1 MRNFCDCNQGR
12 QPCTCKM
19 EPKLADAVRR
29 FGFVESKPLGG
40 MPPIMEPGQLRRQY
54 DQVYGRRL
62 PENLESRPSDDGAV
76 NAEDKADMFGARRDY
91 GDPSLLPTI
100 ERLKLEN
107 AALQDLMTKRDMEID
122 YLCNA
127 RPTVLRLDWY
137 CIALATLA
145 NIALHFA
152 FV

>member
-1 MRNFCDCNQGR
+1 
-12 QPCTCKM
+12 M
-19 EPKLADAVRR
+19 EPKLAEAARR
-29 FGFVESKPLGG
+29 YGFVESKPVGG
-40 MPPIMEPGQLRRQY
+40 MEALLTRDLRSAMA
-54 DQVYGRRL
+54 GEET
-62 PENLESRPSDDGAV
+62 PECFCVEHGLH
-76 NAEDKADMFGARRDY
+76 
-91 GDPSLLPTI
+91 I
-100 ERLKLEN
+100 ERLKSEN

-137 CIALATLA
+137 CIGLATLA

>member
-12 QPCTCKM
+12 LPCTCKM

-29 FGFVESKPLGG
+29 YGFVESAPLMSPTPMGVTVIRA
-40 MPPIMEPGQLRRQY
+40 PRFDSTET
-54 DQVYGRRL
+54 
-62 PENLESRPSDDGAV
+62 
-76 NAEDKADMFGARRDY
+76 
-91 GDPSLLPTI
+91 LPTNE

-107 AALQDLMTKRDMEID
+107 AALQELMTKRDMEID

-137 CIALATLA
+137 CIGLATLA

>member
-1 MRNFCDCNQGR
+1 MRNLCDCNQGR
-12 QPCTCKM
+12 LPCTCKM

-29 FGFVESKPLGG
+29 YGFVESKPIEALSTSDLRSAMGG
-40 MPPIMEPGQLRRQY
+40 GET
-54 DQVYGRRL
+54 
-62 PENLESRPSDDGAV
+62 PECFCVEHGLH
-76 NAEDKADMFGARRDY
+76 
-91 GDPSLLPTI
+91 I
-100 ERLKLEN
+100 ERLKSEN
-107 AALQDLMTKRDMEID
+107 AALQDLMTKRDVEID